1 MGIYRIVCLLLLLPV
16 LLGGCGASSSLVR
29 YDISGD
35 VESLDPQ
42 FADEENEQLV
52 IYNIMEGLMCQLPSG
67 ELTNGVIEGYDVSAD
82 QLTYTFHLRDGMVWD
97 DADSTPVTAHDFV
110 FAFQRI
116 FNSIYPSPFASL
128 YSAIR
133 NSQQV
138 LSGELQTSELGVQA
152 TDDLTVVFTLSYADP
167 SFLESL
173 AHSSAMP
180 CSQKL
185 FEAAGGRYGTSVSQ
199 TFSNGPFTLMQWENG
214 NRIYLKKNSSYYD
227 AQAVQTPGVY
237 LYMDRDVQTSAQAER
252 GEEAPTF
259 FSLLMEGRSDGC
271 LADYSQYLQAQQA
284 GLSCEET
291 QGTVWALVF
300 NQTHSAFSNQ
310 QVRQGFI
317 RAIDRSTL
325 EDFLRANQQDNLH
338 TYDRLIPPA
347 ITLFTQSYTEQTTV
361 NTVNTYDPQAAY
373 EAYRAGMDELEAD
386 TLRSIQL
393 LVPSDSQIPEMCGLL
408 QQAWQQT
415 LAVSVNIV
423 EVSRDELS
431 SRLSLGD
438 YQVALVPLQA
448 SANTPADILS
458 RFLSTSSSN
467 FTYYQ
472 SASYDSTLSGLENSH
487 DSQQILSQY
496 AAAETMLMD
505 DATAFPLLVETS
517 YFVLGEGTTGID
529 YYPYGG
535 KVIFRNAV
543 SMR

>member
-152 TDDLTVVFTLSYADP
+152 TDDLTVVFTLNYADP

-185 FEAAGGRYGTSVSQ
+185 FEAAGGRYGTSISQ

-227 AQAVQTPGVY
+227 AQAVQTPGLY

-373 EAYRAGMDELEAD
+373 EAYRSGHGRAGGRHA
-386 TLRSIQL
+386 
-393 LVPSDSQIPEMCGLL
+393 SQHPAAGALG
-408 QQAWQQT
+408 QPD
-415 LAVSVNIV
+415 
-423 EVSRDELS
+423 SRDVRPAAAGLAADAGSFGQYCGGFPRRAFLPTESWGLS
-431 SRLSLGD
+431 GGSGAAAGLRQHSGRHP
-438 YQVALVPLQA
+438 QPLPLHLQLQLHLLPERKLRQHPVRPGKFPRQ
-448 SANTPADILS
+448 PADFKPV
-458 RFLSTSSSN
+458 RR
-467 FTYYQ
+467 
-472 SASYDSTLSGLENSH
+472 G
-487 DSQQILSQY
+487 
-496 AAAETMLMD
+496 
-505 DATAFPLLVETS
+505 
-517 YFVLGEGTTGID
+517 
-529 YYPYGG
+529 
-535 KVIFRNAV
+535 
-543 SMR
+543 